1 MGAGVVACVGV
12 GYRSAF
18 ACGENPEQYEGVVA
32 FGVLGAEEERDA
44 APAARGVSAHDGAE
58 FFERGVRAEFRLVL
72 RDELRPAGWVFV
84 EPLAEGRGRSNVLEP
99 EVDSGLPAREA
110 AGPEAIDKHSE
121 SIAWRMVFVDALD
134 AEVGLGGAH
143 GRECCNR
150 DYPGFINEDT
160 TICWRVLVETAEGRF

>member
-58 FFERGVRAEFRLVL
+58 FFERGVRAEFRTVL
-72 RDELRPAGWVFV
+72 RDELRPPGWVFV
-84 EPLAEGRGRSNVLEP
+84 EPLAEGRGRGHVLEP

-110 AGPEAIDKHSE
+110 AGPESIDQHAE
-121 SIAWRMVFVDALD
+121 SIAWRRVFVDALD

-160 TICWRVLVETAEGRF
+160 TICWSVLVETAEGRF